1 MMKIKIGMFEFDGSP
16 EDFDQIVKSGA
27 LKKCLG
33 PTKIGPEKKIGNE
46 DLWKDLERIGEKHKD
61 SFVALYGC
69 QISPPWPKIDPAELG
84 IDTLQAKEAFVLQE
98 DQRQTTDDN

>member
-16 EDFDQIVKSGA
+16 EEFDKIVKSGA

-46 DLWKDLERIGEKHKD
+46 DLWKDLERIGERHQD
-61 SFVALYGC
+61 SIVALYGC
-69 QISPPWPKIDPAELG
+69 QIPINPG
-84 IDTLQAKEAFVLQE
+84 IDTLQAKEAFVLPE